1 MELRI
6 MTINEFSVNDI
17 LIGRRCRQDVRDI
30 DALAASI
37 TERGLLQPLAVWPD
51 HTLACGWRRLL
62 AVKQLGWETVPVH
75 VLTGPDDLM
84 ARLAAERDEN
94 VCRCEFLPLETEA
107 MGRQI
112 EEEVQKAAAARE
124 KAGMSAVEVLA
135 NEREPSANL
144 AEGSLADVGD
154 SRDKV
159 AEALGL
165 GHTTYEKLKVVAAAA
180 RKEPEKYGDLAAE
193 MNVPNGKVDRA
204 YRKLKQRQKTEAPPV
219 EPPAAL
225 SLAGDR
231 WRVERAD
238 CLDWFASLPADSLDL
253 VFGSPPYEDA
263 RLYLEGGRDEGIA
276 RDTEAWVA
284 WMAQVYEA
292 ALRCCK
298 GLVAFVVAGRTE
310 RYRWSAAP
318 ALLMADLHRKGI
330 HLRLPPLYQR
340 VGIPG
345 SGGPDWLRCDYE
357 LVVCATRGG
366 PLPWSNNV
374 AMGAPPKFSPG
385 GDPSHR
391 TQDGSRVNRN
401 GEDDGYAS
409 PEERS
414 NAGPHRS
421 RQRAGDKY
429 QPPELANPGN
439 IIRCVVG
446 GGNMGDKLCHE
457 NEAPFPEYLVEFFVR
472 SFCPPGGVVADPF
485 SGSGT
490 TGKVALAW
498 DRHFLGCDVRVSQVR
513 LTERRLAFVQKKL
526 FQET

>member
-1 MELRI
+1 MTVNELSI
-6 MTINEFSVNDI
+6 NDI
-17 LIGRRCRQDVRDI
+17 LIGRRCRQDARDI

-37 TERGLLQPLAVWPD
+37 SERGLLQPLAVWPD

-62 AVKQLGWETVPVH
+62 AVKQLGWGTVPVH

-84 ARLAAERDEN
+84 ARLKAERDEN
-94 VCRCEFLPLETEA
+94 VCRCEFLPLEAVT
-107 MGRQI
+107 MGRLI
-112 EEEVQKAAAARE
+112 ERAERKAAKDRKQKAGAR
-124 KAGMSAVEVLA
+124 G
-135 NEREPSANL
+135 REGGRGKKKENPSGKFPEGL
-144 AEGSLADVGD
+144 PAENAGD
-154 SRDKV
+154 SRDRV
-159 AEALGL
+159 GEAVGMS
-165 GHTTYEKLKVVAAAA
+165 GKTYEKAKAVARAAE
-180 RKEPEKYGDLAAE
+180 KEPEKYGDLATE
-193 MNVPNGKVDRA
+193 MNVPGGKVDRA

-238 CLDWFASLPADSLDL
+238 CLDWLASLPADSLDL

-374 AMGAPPKFSPG
+374 AMGAPPKFAPG
-385 GDPSHR
+385 GDPSYR
-391 TQDGSRVNRN
+391 TQDGLRVNRN

-414 NAGPHRS
+414 NAGPHRP

-439 IIRCVVG
+439 VIRCVVG

-457 NEAPFPEYLVEFFVR
+457 NEAPFPESLAEFFVR

-498 DRHFLGCDVRVSQVR
+498 DRHFLGCDIRASQVK